1 MSNTLNAATFSGS
14 TQYIN
19 NELCTVLGYCIQI
32 YKQFVAAN
40 AKVSNNEI
48 TIRDVFFDKLDDD
61 AYRDIYP
68 SLQNYHFEREPQENA
83 GFVDIKVKTLNPYK
97 STKAYYCIECKRLD
111 AQNLTGKSGL
121 NAEYIKNGICRF
133 VSGYYSTYFGCNAM
147 FGFVVKTL
155 NIQSDIVDNI
165 NQIIN
170 DDFTNSQFQNVNA
183 KVTTKMHYDNY
194 VNGYP
199 YSYISKHTKDD
210 GKEITLYHLMFD
222 FSNNIA

>member
-1 MSNTLNAATFSGS
+1 MSNTLNAASFSGS
-14 TQYIN
+14 THFIN
-19 NELCTVLGYCIQI
+19 GELYTVLECCTQI
-32 YKQFVAAN
+32 YYQFVAATVT
-40 AKVSNNEI
+40 VSNNEEE
-48 TIRDVFFDKLDDD
+48 IRDVFFDKLNDD
-61 AYRDIYP
+61 AYREKYP
-68 SLQNYHFEREPQENA
+68 SLQNYHFEREPQENT
-83 GFVDIKVKTLNPYK
+83 GYVDIKIKTLNPYK

-133 VSGYYSTYFGCNAM
+133 VSGYYSTYFGCNVM
-147 FGFVVKTL
+147 FGFVVETL

-170 DDFTNSQFQNVNA
+170 DDFINSQSQNVNA
-183 KVTTKMHYDNY
+183 NTTTKMQYEDY
-194 VNGYP
+194 VNGYR

-210 GKEITLYHLMFD
+210 GNEITLYHLMFD